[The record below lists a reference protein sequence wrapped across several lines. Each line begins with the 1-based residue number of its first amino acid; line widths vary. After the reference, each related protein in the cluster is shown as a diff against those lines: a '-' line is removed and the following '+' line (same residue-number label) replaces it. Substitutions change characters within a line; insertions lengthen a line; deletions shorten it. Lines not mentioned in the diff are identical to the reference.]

1 MTSNSSANSDSA
13 DVWNTPAQRLAADS
27 ALEPALAHARD
38 SGAVAD
44 EPAVPDQQDDDATD
58 PPEVDPPF

>member
-27 ALEPALAHARD
+27 ALEPALAYARD

-44 EPAVPDQQDDDATD
+44 SPPDPQEDDATD